1 MSQPLGTSGFLVGAV
16 GERSDHQL
24 SVNASLE
31 GDRRL
36 TFMTL
41 DDDIVAGS
49 LASLW
54 RVLQQADCCHDRW
67 VSRRARGQ
75 ASSSRWCRRSTGTSV
90 FPRSSCQARS
100 ISCRA
105 CWMDAVVFLLRWDLR
120 ESMKEADIEMILQRA
135 KEKYPEARPRKQ
147 LTFGVTGSRD
157 RVHLLAIPS
166 ATPASVRW
174 TRRAGRESR
183 QRSVQPG

>member
-1 MSQPLGTSGFLVGAV
+1 
-16 GERSDHQL
+16 
-24 SVNASLE
+24 
-31 GDRRL
+31 
-36 TFMTL
+36 
-41 DDDIVAGS
+41 
-49 LASLW
+49 
-54 RVLQQADCCHDRW
+54 
-67 VSRRARGQ
+67 
-75 ASSSRWCRRSTGTSV
+75 
-90 FPRSSCQARS
+90 
-100 ISCRA
+100 
-105 CWMDAVVFLLRWDLR
+105 MDAVVFLLRWDLR

-157 RVHLLAIPS
+157 RAHLPAIPS